1 MDLGLQGKRAL
12 VTGGTRGIGRATVEV
27 LTDEG
32 CAVAFCARDGD
43 AVAQTEATLREDGH
57 TAHGTPLDV
66 RDAAALTEWVERA
79 ADALGGIDIV
89 VANVSALGAGEGEEG
104 WRNAFDTDLMHT
116 VRVADAALPHLRRS
130 DAAAIV
136 IVSSVAGR
144 DAGPF
149 EGPYATLKGAL
160 NRFGRGLAETHAGEG
175 IRVNVISPG
184 TIYFEGGFWHRME
197 QGAPE
202 IYRRMLGANP
212 FGRMGT
218 PEEIAR
224 SIAFLAS
231 PASSFTT
238 GANLLVDGAFSKGVQ
253 I

>member
-1 MDLGLQGKRAL
+1 MDLGLEGKRAI

-27 LTDEG
+27 LAEEG
-32 CAVAFCARDGD
+32 CAVAFCARDAD
-43 AVAQTEATLREDGH
+43 LVARTEKALRDDGH

-66 RDAAALTEWVERA
+66 RDADALADWVEQA
-79 ADALGGIDIV
+79 ADAMGGLDIV

-104 WRNAFDTDLMHT
+104 WRNAFDIDLMHT

-130 DAAAIV
+130 DAASIV

-144 DAGPF
+144 DAGGF
-149 EGPYATLKGAL
+149 EGPYATIKGAL
-160 NRFGRGLAETHAGEG
+160 NRLGRGLAETHAGDG

-184 TIYFEGGFWHRME
+184 TIYFEDGFWHQVEQGNPEMYRGALEANPLGRM
-197 QGAPE
+197 GAPE
-202 IYRRMLGANP
+202 
-212 FGRMGT
+212 
-218 PEEIAR
+218 EVAR

-238 GANLLVDGAFSKGVQ
+238 GTNLLVDGALTKGVQ
-253 I
+253 N